1 MRQPTT
7 LRRHVLILYF
17 GLTFGF
23 SWLLFIPAALLLRDR
38 PGASPAE
45 VPGVAP
51 LQTAGAAVPSLVA
64 IALASLLY
72 GRQGLRQLFGGF
84 RRWRVGIRWYLTA
97 IFLAPLLTLVALG
110 LRALLD
116 GDFAVDPDS
125 ELGKALADVG
135 LAALLVSLPLVFVVS
150 LFTSPLLEE
159 PGWRGFALPHLQHRL
174 TALAAGV
181 LLGFIEGL
189 WQLPI
194 ALAGREPLLPYF
206 LGVTGSFT
214 ILTWIFNSTGGSL
227 VMALL
232 YHASLNVAAG
242 PLQFDPGDLVA
253 PLLTW
258 LVVSLLVLGYGARD
272 LARRERFTWERGR

>member
-51 LQTAGAAVPSLVA
+51 LQTAGAAAPSLVA

-159 PGWRGFALPHLQHRL
+159 PGWRGFALPHLQDRL
-174 TALAAGV
+174 TALAAGAV
-181 LLGFIEGL
+181 LGVHRGAMAA
-189 WQLPI
+189 PDC
-194 ALAGREPLLPYF
+194 AGRPRAAPAVLPGRH
-206 LGVTGSFT
+206 GV
-214 ILTWIFNSTGGSL
+214 L
-227 VMALL
+227 
-232 YHASLNVAAG
+232 H
-242 PLQFDPGDLVA
+242 DPGVDLQQHRRQPGDGAAVPRVA
-253 PLLTW
+253 
-258 LVVSLLVLGYGARD
+258 
-272 LARRERFTWERGR
+272 ERGGRAAAVRP